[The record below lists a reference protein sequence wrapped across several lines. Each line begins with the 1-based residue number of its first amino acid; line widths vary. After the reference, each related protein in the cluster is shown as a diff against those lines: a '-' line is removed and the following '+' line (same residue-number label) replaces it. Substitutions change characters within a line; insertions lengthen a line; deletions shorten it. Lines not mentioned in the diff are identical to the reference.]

1 MFVRPLLGVQK
12 WRNLFLVRPRVAIDD
27 DNDGFI
33 SRILHFNMHFSAF
46 QHLSGSF
53 RADCIE
59 QLTFER

>member
-12 WRNLFLVRPRVAIDD
+12 WRSRVAIDD

-33 SRILHFNMHFSAF
+33 SRIRHFNMHFSAF